1 MSHFRWLAKYT
12 GITEWEIDWEAKY
25 AVHTP
30 GTTAEARNRQCGRAQ
45 LTGSLWHS
53 YMSYSLNSLKGR
65 YIGDYIGGYYRAY

>member
-1 MSHFRWLAKYT
+1 MSHIRWLAKYT

-30 GTTAEARNRQCGRAQ
+30 GTTAEARSRQCGRAQ

-53 YMSYSLNSLKGR
+53 YMHGQSLGPSGPCTLHYLGF
-65 YIGDYIGGYYRAY
+65 DTLL